1 LIEFHSFLPFDFAFA
16 GPKSTPLIE
25 PVNPGAFCFSNFLSC
40 LTAFFIFDFSAAVS
54 YAALST
60 AAQAGTSL
68 KAALI

>member
-16 GPKSTPLIE
+16 
-25 PVNPGAFCFSNFLSC
+25 GAFCFSNFLSC